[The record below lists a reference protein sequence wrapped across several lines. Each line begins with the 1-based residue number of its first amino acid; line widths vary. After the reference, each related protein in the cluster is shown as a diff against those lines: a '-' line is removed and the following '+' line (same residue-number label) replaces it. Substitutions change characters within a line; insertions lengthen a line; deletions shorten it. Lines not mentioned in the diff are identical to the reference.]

1 MALATLTL
9 LSRHRRFQSTVTFPD
24 RSRPHQTLTSPPQPL
39 APTIQLPCLR
49 TRPSRDVVSGV
60 TRCPAWRSSPS
71 ATSSG
76 SARVAARV
84 RFPFRARRFRP
95 SPWVASWLLPAFGR
109 RDQRCCGRGRVW
121 TGSPRSVFGERP
133 RCVAAVRPGSS
144 LSSVL
149 GTSGLSSTVAAPCR
163 DPTAPHCSLTCRLR
177 DDLHDVSSYLWRFHS
192 YIHFHQSESWFHFV
206 KCDLKKLNISKN

>member
-1 MALATLTL
+1 MRSSVALATLTL

-121 TGSPRSVFGERP
+121 TGSPLLGNAPDVWPPCDLEVPFRAFWGPPDCRP
-133 RCVAAVRPGSS
+133 RWPRRVAIPQRRAV
-144 LSSVL
+144 L
-149 GTSGLSSTVAAPCR
+149 
-163 DPTAPHCSLTCRLR
+163 
-177 DDLHDVSSYLWRFHS
+177 
-192 YIHFHQSESWFHFV
+192 
-206 KCDLKKLNISKN
+206 